1 MGLLKCTGTTKNYKE
16 LNYMLKTYKEERR
29 LEVFN
34 TQKTR
39 RREQEDIPQRKRG
52 IIKDNVSLRSV

>member
-1 MGLLKCTGTTKNYKE
+1 
-16 LNYMLKTYKEERR
+16 MLKTYKEERR
-29 LEVFN
+29 LDVFN